1 MFAPTLL
8 VKVLPK
14 RSCVS
19 EPSVQVGQ
27 AALYCSSFTWE
38 AAAFAQVKANVTTEL
53 TQGAGREGEGE
64 GGGGGE
70 ESVAGLRV
78 GAGSSKQPLKTAPR
92 QRAEESPSRETD
104 GETGEGSRRE
114 KIMKV
119 RV

>member
-14 RSCVS
+14 PSCVS

-27 AALYCSSFTWE
+27 AVLYCSSFTWE

-53 TQGAGREGEGE
+53 TQGAGREGEG
-64 GGGGGE
+64 GCGGE

-104 GETGEGSRRE
+104 GEMGEGARRE